1 LKRDQ
6 EFGSE
11 ESQTPPDLRTK
22 DSSLPNDAYSMLQ
35 NLTDRNQMELEAE
48 SDAPV
53 FEKKSHVLHLLKV
66 TAWILA
72 VSAIAYSLFLN
83 RLPFH
88 WGEAPFISIILLSG
102 ALYLQSVPNSAVLK
116 LFKNRIE
123 WQRRCSDKSA
133 ERYTVIVTYQFG
145 LAIQAEGDGL
155 EGIEALPLSGTI
167 AEPLHLIYHFR
178 KLGVPVALPR
188 HPTWANFSQATYF
201 YKIDRLNVLRFL
213 GVLIPSVCTLA
224 AMLLF
229 YWNPSLFQYW
239 PLLVVLAL
247 SVCVLGSL
255 AARKSVLRE
264 DGFLFEKGKVSR
276 IVGNEQLWAVPRDD
290 IRHVQFAAV
299 NNICM
304 FELVTHYGRALS
316 LPRDPK
322 VILPF
327 IEALGLELVLDEK
340 TQEEMK
346 NPFFYRPA
354 KNL

>member
-1 LKRDQ
+1 MKRDQ

-11 ESQTPPDLRTK
+11 ESRTSPDLELGISGL
-22 DSSLPNDAYSMLQ
+22 SSDTNSKLRG
-35 NLTDRNQMELEAE
+35 LTDRNLIETEE
-48 SDAPV
+48 VSDTPV
-53 FEKKSHVLHLLKV
+53 FEKKSHMLHLLKV
-66 TAWILA
+66 TAWIVA
-72 VSAIAYSLFLN
+72 VSAIAYSIFLN

-88 WGEAPFISIILLSG
+88 WAEAPLISIVLLSG

-145 LAIQAEGDGL
+145 MAIQAEGDGL
-155 EGIEALPLSGTI
+155 EGIEALPLNGTI

-178 KLGVPVALPR
+178 KLGVPVAFPR
-188 HPTWANFSQATYF
+188 HPSWADFSQGSHF
-201 YKIDRLNVLRFL
+201 YRVERLFALKVIS
-213 GVLIPSVCTLA
+213 VLIFSVSTLVTA
-224 AMLLF
+224 YFFFFWMP
-229 YWNPSLFQYW
+229 WTS
-239 PLLVVLAL
+239 PLLPLVLVIGL
-247 SVCVLGSL
+247 IIHSSHIV
-255 AARKSVLRE
+255 RKSPSQAE
-264 DGFLFEKGKVSR
+264 GYLFDKSSVSK
-276 IVGNEQLWAVPRDD
+276 IVGREQIWTVPREE

-304 FELVTHYGRALS
+304 FELVTHYGRTFS
-316 LPRDPK
+316 LPNDPK

-327 IEALGLELVLDEK
+327 IEAFGLEFVLDEK
-340 TQEEMK
+340 TQAEMK